1 MKKRANPVI
10 KSNAFIFYNTFYGVV
25 NGVFSPYKLYTK
37 ITPNTYGG
45 VVNATAFNAIF
56 FYGVL

>member
-1 MKKRANPVI
+1 MNHFPVI
-10 KSNAFIFYNTFYGVV
+10 KSNAIIFYNTFYGVV